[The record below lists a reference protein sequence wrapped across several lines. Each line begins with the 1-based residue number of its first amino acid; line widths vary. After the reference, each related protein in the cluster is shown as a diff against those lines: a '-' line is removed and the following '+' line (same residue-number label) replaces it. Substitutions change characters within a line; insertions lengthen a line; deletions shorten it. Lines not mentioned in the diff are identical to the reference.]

1 MGRAP
6 LPPARAAAARVD
18 NKATVCFQRSGYRFV
33 RKGHTMATDRM
44 ALVDVLRKGQDP
56 EVDFLKEGVRWL
68 VQELMEAEVSAQI
81 GADRYARSD
90 ERTTQRNGYRK
101 RPWDTRVG
109 TLELAIPKLRSGSY
123 FPSWLDARKRG
134 EQALIA
140 VVAEAYVQGVST
152 RKVEALVQTLGI
164 TGISKSEVSRLCAV
178 LDAQVAAFRTRRL
191 DAEYPYIWV
200 DARYEHVREDHRV
213 PAMAVV
219 IAYGVRADGVR
230 EVLGLDIGLTE
241 DVVVWRAFLQG
252 LVARGVR
259 GVKLVIS
266 DAHPGLKQAVK
277 EVFLGAGWQRC
288 RVHFMRNLLARVPKS
303 AQAMVAATVR
313 TIFDQPDRAAAEAQL
328 LQVVEALQDRFP
340 AVTQF
345 LLETEGEILTFYDF
359 PPEHHRQ
366 IYSTNPLERLNKE
379 LKRRSAVVGIFP
391 NRPAVL
397 RLFGAL
403 LAEQNDEWLVAGHR
417 YMSETS
423 LRKLSMHAGEE
434 DAPAQLEAKTA

>member
-1 MGRAP
+1 
-6 LPPARAAAARVD
+6 V
-18 NKATVCFQRSGYRFV
+18 
-33 RKGHTMATDRM
+33 ATDSM
-44 ALVDVLRKGQDP
+44 ALVDVLRKGADP
-56 EVDFLKEGVRWL
+56 EADLLQEGVRWL
-68 VQELMEAEVSAQI
+68 VQQLMEAEVSAQI
-81 GADRYARSD
+81 GAGRYERSE
-90 ERTTQRNGYRK
+90 ERLTQRNGYRT
-101 RPWDTRVG
+101 RPWDTRMG
-109 TLELAIPKLRSGSY
+109 TLEVAIPKLRTGSY

-134 EQALIA
+134 EQALVS

-152 RKVEALVQTLGI
+152 RKVEALVQSLGI
-164 TGISKSEVSRLCAV
+164 AGISKSEVSRMAAS

-191 DAEYPYIWV
+191 DADYPYVWI

-213 PAMAVV
+213 QSMAVV

-230 EVLGLDIGLTE
+230 EVLGLDIGLSE
-241 DVVVWRAFLQG
+241 DVAVWRAFLQG

-266 DAHPGLKQAVK
+266 DAHPGIKQAVK

-313 TIFDQPDRAAAEAQL
+313 TIFDQPDRAAAEAHL

-340 AVTQF
+340 AVTQL
-345 LLETEGEILTFYDF
+345 LLEAEGEILPFYDF
-359 PPEHHRQ
+359 PAEHRRQ

-391 NRPAVL
+391 TRPAVL

-417 YMSETS
+417 YMSEIS
-423 LRKLSMHAGEE
+423 MRKLLRSPEE
-434 DAPAQLEAKTA
+434 EVPVQLEAKTA

>member
-1 MGRAP
+1 
-6 LPPARAAAARVD
+6 
-18 NKATVCFQRSGYRFV
+18 
-33 RKGHTMATDRM
+33 MAVM
-44 ALVDVLRKGQDP
+44 DVLRKGQ
-56 EVDFLKEGVRWL
+56 ECEADFLQEGVRWL

-81 GADRYARSD
+81 GAGRYERTD
-90 ERTTQRNGYRK
+90 ERTTQRNGYRT
-101 RPWDTRVG
+101 RPWATRVG
-109 TLELAIPKLRSGSY
+109 TIDLAIPKLRNGSY
-123 FPSWLDARKRG
+123 FPSWLEARKRG
-134 EQALIA
+134 EQALIS

-152 RKVEALVQTLGI
+152 RKVEAVVQSLGI
-164 TGISKSEVSRLCAV
+164 AGISKSEVSRMAAS
-178 LDAQVAAFRTRRL
+178 LDAQVEAFRTRRL
-191 DAEYPYIWV
+191 EAAYPYMWI
-200 DARYEHVREDHRV
+200 DARYEYVREDHRV
-213 PAMAVV
+213 QSMAVV

-230 EVLGLDIGLTE
+230 EVLGLDIGLSE
-241 DVVVWRAFLQG
+241 DVATWRTFLQG

-313 TIFDQPDRAAAEAQL
+313 TIFDQPDRPAAEAQL
-328 LQVVEALQDRFP
+328 LQVVEALGDRFRE
-340 AVTQF
+340 AVQ
-345 LLETEGEILTFYDF
+345 LLLDAEGEILTFYDF
-359 PPEHHRQ
+359 PPEHRRQ

-391 NRPAVL
+391 NRAAVL

-417 YMSETS
+417 YMSEVS
-423 LRKLSMHAGEE
+423 LRKLFIRPEE
-434 DAPAQLEAKTA
+434 EVPAQLEAKTA